1 MWYAFITVIILV
13 GVGLLAALV
22 WLAITH
28 FISGEIG
35 MGIVYVIM
43 TVWLNIRAA
52 ITIKES
58 RE

>member
-1 MWYAFITVIILV
+1 MIILV
-13 GVGLLAALV
+13 SVGLLAAWV

-35 MGIVYVIM
+35 MGIVYVILA
-43 TVWLNIRAA
+43 VWLIIRAA